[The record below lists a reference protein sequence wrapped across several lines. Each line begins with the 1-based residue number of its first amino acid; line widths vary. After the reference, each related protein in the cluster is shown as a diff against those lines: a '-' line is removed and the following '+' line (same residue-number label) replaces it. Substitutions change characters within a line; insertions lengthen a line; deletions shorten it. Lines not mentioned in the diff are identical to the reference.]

1 MKLESPLLADI
12 SGLAHGF
19 FTRRGG
25 VSTGIYASL
34 NCGPGSEDVP
44 THVTENRARAA
55 GRLGVAPD
63 ALCTLYQVHGA
74 EVATVDE
81 SWEARGRPRADAL
94 VTRLPGRAL
103 GILTADCAPVLLVDP
118 QARVI
123 GAAHAGWRGL
133 VAGVIEATLAAME
146 KLGARRARI
155 CAAIGPCIG
164 QNSYEVGPEVVAAFT
179 ESEPAFAAFFR
190 PSARPGHALFDLGGL
205 AVESLRRAEVG
216 RIDRL
221 VCDTFAQA
229 DLLFSYRRAR
239 AAGEPDYGRCLSAI
253 VLVPEAHEET
263 P

>member
-1 MKLESPLLADI
+1 MRLESPLLAGVG
-12 SGLAHGF
+12 GLAHGF

-55 GRLGVAPD
+55 GRLGVGPD

-74 EVATVDE
+74 DVVTVDE
-81 SWEARGRPRADAL
+81 SWEAGARPRADAL
-94 VTRLPGRAL
+94 VTKAPGRAL

-133 VAGVIEATLAAME
+133 AAGVIEATLAAME

-155 CAAIGPCIG
+155 CAAVGPCIG

-179 ESEPAFAAFFR
+179 DAEPAFAAFFA
-190 PSARPGHALFDLGGL
+190 PGPRPGHALFDLGGL
-205 AVESLRRAEVG
+205 ALEMLRRLGVSHLDGLA
-216 RIDRL
+216 
-221 VCDTFAQA
+221 CDTFVQD
-229 DLLFSYRRAR
+229 DLFFSYRRSRAR
-239 AAGEPDYGRCLSAI
+239 GEPDYGRCLSAI
-253 VLVPEAHEET
+253 ALVPEGRLEST
-263 P
+263 